1 MDNQFDEM
9 LRQLKNVSPPEG
21 LDDRVIGAV
30 QRVRRRR
37 KLFTGSLYMAL
48 ALITPALI
56 ASLRLLITD
65 LSTSSLAPL
74 LDLAVTDWRQ
84 VQSSL
89 GAWLLAVF
97 EAVPVGS
104 LALTLGAFFLALV
117 LVNRIS
123 SNGFVRN
130 RHIKEAVK

>member
-1 MDNQFDEM
+1 MNNQFDEM

-21 LDDRVIGAV
+21 LNDRVIGAV
-30 QRVRRRR
+30 RRVRRRR
-37 KLFTGSLYMAL
+37 TIFTGTLYMAL
-48 ALITPALI
+48 ALMAPALM

-65 LSTSSLAPL
+65 VSTSSLAPL
-74 LDLAVTDWRQ
+74 LDLALTDWRQ

-117 LVNRIS
+117 LIDRIS
-123 SNGFVRN
+123 SNGFVKNRN
-130 RHIKEAVK
+130 MKEAS